1 LTVGHGGSLWRGA
14 FLKHVNRRF
23 GDAVVVVDA
32 HNGAGPIWE
41 EALREADLAGRGDV
55 HGGAVSR
62 AIAACLKPGS
72 VKDGA
77 YGTEVPE
84 RLGDYAD
91 YVGWERIV
99 PDGSWGRYEPAEDA
113 GVATAEA
120 GRKLLERF
128 VAEQGARLREH
139 LKVACRVKSI

>member
-1 LTVGHGGSLWRGA
+1 MTVG
-14 FLKHVNRRF
+14 
-23 GDAVVVVDA
+23 
-32 HNGAGPIWE
+32 
-41 EALREADLAGRGDV
+41 

-62 AIAACLKPGS
+62 AIAAYLKPGS

-139 LKVACRVKSI
+139 LKEACRVKGI